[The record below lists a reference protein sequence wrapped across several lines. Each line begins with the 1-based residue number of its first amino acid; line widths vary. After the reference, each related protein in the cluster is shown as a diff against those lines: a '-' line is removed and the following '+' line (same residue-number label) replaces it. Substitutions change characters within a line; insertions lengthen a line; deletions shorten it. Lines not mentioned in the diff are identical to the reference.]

1 MFFPVAHIQVI
12 ADDILSYIIIDIKEI
27 LSNLFLHFTSSSKVF
42 TNGNVWFCHW
52 NEMVVSLPQILMG
65 FMHEFVGLSLIF

>member
-1 MFFPVAHIQVI
+1 MFLPVAHIQVI

-42 TNGNVWFCHW
+42 TNGNV
-52 NEMVVSLPQILMG
+52 SLPQILMG